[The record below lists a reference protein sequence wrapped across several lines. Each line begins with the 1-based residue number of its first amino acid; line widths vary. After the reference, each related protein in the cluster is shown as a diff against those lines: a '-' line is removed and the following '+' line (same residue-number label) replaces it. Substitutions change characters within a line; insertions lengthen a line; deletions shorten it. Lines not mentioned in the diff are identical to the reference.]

1 MNWKTEGKIMKK
13 ILFATT
19 ALVATAGVAAA
30 DVSFGGYARFGVDY
44 NDSRATEE
52 VRMTSRFRLIVTAS
66 AESDNGLSF
75 GAQIR
80 YQADAN
86 EDTYKITSFSTIT
99 VASSTVA
106 ASLGKAGFNTPR
118 FWVSTGGL
126 TVSVGH
132 VMGAFEYMPGMYAGS
147 VGLTGLGYGNRV
159 DNFGS
164 DNYTSGAS
172 GRFGFDV
179 VYSAGAFGVHLT
191 HTFDDAYLAASNVAA
206 SRTALVASYAM
217 GDYTFA
223 LGLQDSDVAATDAD
237 WAFTAGGTFG
247 AVDLTLQVADNGTN
261 DTKYGIAGNYNMSAA
276 TSIQGYINVD
286 TRAAFDAPGGEDMNM
301 GLGFVHNMGG
311 GTSLRGGVASLAGAA
326 GNTVRADLGL
336 LFSF

>member
-1 MNWKTEGKIMKK
+1 MKK

-44 NDSRATEE
+44 NDARATEE
-52 VRMTSRFRLIVTAS
+52 VRLTSRFRLIVTAS

-86 EDTYKITSFSTIT
+86 EDTYKITTISTIT
-99 VASSTVA
+99 NGTGSTVA
-106 ASLGKAGFNTPR
+106 LGVGAAGFNTPR

-132 VMGAFEYMPGMYAGS
+132 VMGAFENMPGMYAGS

-179 VYSAGAFGVHLT
+179 VYTAGAFGVHLT
-191 HTFDDAYLAASNVAA
+191 HTFNDQYLAASNSGF
-206 SRTALVASYAM
+206 SRTGLVASYAM

-223 LGLQDSDVAATDAD
+223 LGLQDSDVATDAD
-237 WAFTAGGTFG
+237 WALTAAGTFG
-247 AVDLTLQVADNGTN
+247 AFDLTLQVADNGTN
-261 DTKYGIAGNYNMSAA
+261 DTKYGVSGNYNMSAA

-286 TRAAFDAPGGEDMNM
+286 TRAAFDVPGGEDMNM